1 LSLHD
6 SLFFTHVCRKDGQQT
21 QEELQKRNLREE
33 LEERE
38 RKHYS
43 SKDKSYA
50 GIPTFL
56 SRSFTFPFRIC
67 PRISHMLVYLLSL
80 SRSFAFP
87 FRICPRISF

>member
-1 LSLHD
+1 MRLAAYSRCHYVSLR
-6 SLFFTHVCRKDGQQT
+6 FFPLLLTTYSHVLYRKEGQQT

-50 GIPTFL
+50 GMPTF
-56 SRSFTFPFRIC
+56 SFPLYIV
-67 PRISHMLVYLLSL
+67 I
-80 SRSFAFP
+80 
-87 FRICPRISF
+87 

>member
-1 LSLHD
+1 
-6 SLFFTHVCRKDGQQT
+6 VYRKDGQQT

-50 GIPTFL
+50 GMATF
-56 SRSFTFPFRIC
+56 SVSFFCSPLQDKFLAGMYNYYQYV
-67 PRISHMLVYLLSL
+67 S
-80 SRSFAFP
+80 SFLQKKETGGKAQA
-87 FRICPRISF
+87 SYS

>member
-1 LSLHD
+1 MTNY
-6 SLFFTHVCRKDGQQT
+6 FFAHVNRKDGQQT

-50 GIPTFL
+50 GILTF
-56 SRSFTFPFRIC
+56 SVSFFCFSVQDKFLTG
-67 PRISHMLVYLLSL
+67 MYNQ
-80 SRSFAFP
+80 
-87 FRICPRISF
+87 